1 MVTTQHTLPSVSF
14 EVKSHVY
21 LRVRHSFAQGVDALL
36 SMMREMQTKVELV
49 YDRWARVKALQQ
61 AVLSEERFVGTRSK
75 KERYGE
81 GGGIEVTLM
90 RA

>member
-1 MVTTQHTLPSVSF
+1 M
-14 EVKSHVY
+14 
-21 LRVRHSFAQGVDALL
+21 DALL

-61 AVLSEERFVGTRSK
+61 AVLSEGSFVGTRSK

-81 GGGIEVTLM
+81 WGELK
-90 RA
+90 

>member
-1 MVTTQHTLPSVSF
+1 MVATQHTLQPVPF
-14 EVKSHVY
+14 EVRSHVY
-21 LRVRHSFAQGVDALL
+21 LRVRHSFAQGMDVLL

-61 AVLSEERFVGTRSK
+61 ADGACEVPSEGSFVGVRSK

-81 GGGIEVTLM
+81 RGGILK
-90 RA
+90 

>member
-21 LRVRHSFAQGVDALL
+21 LRVRHSFAQGMDALL

-61 AVLSEERFVGTRSK
+61 ADGACAVREVLS
-75 KERYGE
+75 
-81 GGGIEVTLM
+81 
-90 RA
+90 